1 MGHCKVPQSE
11 IGVKRVSEKLS
22 GMEKKML
29 VLLLISAWINYVD
42 RGNLSVAAPVLSK
55 ELGLSP
61 KEMGVLLSSFF
72 WTYASLQ
79 FFAGKLVDKYPVHI
93 IYGGGFAIWS
103 LATMFTGAMNSFTLL
118 LLLRV
123 VLGAGES
130 IAYPSY
136 SRILTTS
143 FPEHR
148 RGVANAMVD
157 ISTKLGPAVGTL
169 LGAQLVDKFG
179 WRMLFFI
186 IGGVSLLWLI
196 PWMRHP
202 HQDTRPVSTVK
213 GPSSWQVLFNRS
225 GFGTC
230 LGLLC
235 FNYAFFFLLT
245 WLPSYLVQ
253 ERKFSLN
260 LMSIMG
266 SMPYVATSVAA
277 LSFGYLSD
285 YLIANGKSPTTV
297 RKGTVITGLLGTAG
311 FLPFSTLADNQ
322 TAMIFLFCAFF
333 CMGITTSNLWAIS
346 QRLAGPV
353 AAGTWTGVQNSIGN
367 LGGVLAPLVTGAI
380 VTETHSFYLAFM
392 AAAGMLILSALS
404 FWLIVEKVEP
414 VEWEKA

>member
-1 MGHCKVPQSE
+1 MSG
-11 IGVKRVSEKLS
+11 KLS
-22 GMEKKML
+22 GLEKKML
-29 VLLLISAWINYVD
+29 VMLLISAWINYVD

-61 KEMGVLLSSFF
+61 EKMGVLLSSFF

-79 FFAGKLVDKYPVHI
+79 FFAGKLVDKYPVHLV
-93 IYGGGFAIWS
+93 YGIGFALWS
-103 LATMFTGAMNSFTLL
+103 AATLVTGAMNSFGML

-123 VLGAGES
+123 ILGAGES

-143 FPEHR
+143 FPEER
-148 RGVANAMVD
+148 RGVANALVD

-179 WRMLFFI
+179 WRMLFFL

-202 HQDTRPVSTVK
+202 HEDTRPSRTIK
-213 GPSSWQVLFNRS
+213 GPSSMQVLFNRS

-230 LGLLC
+230 IGLLC

-253 ERKFSLN
+253 ERKFSMN
-260 LMSIMG
+260 LMSVMG
-266 SMPYVATSVAA
+266 SMPYVATSIAA

-285 YLIANGKSPTTV
+285 RLIGDGKSPTMV

-311 FLPFSTLADNQ
+311 FLPFSTVADNQ

-380 VTETHSFYLAFM
+380 VKETHSFYLAFV
-392 AAAGMLILSALS
+392 AAAGMLLLSALA
-404 FWLIVEKVEP
+404 FGLIVQKVEP
-414 VEWEKA
+414 VVWE